1 MERSPRNI
9 TVIITRENVFGT
21 TKLKVFGPDVGLFLK
36 NILLLQLVVITIL
49 TCMCI
54 VLVLFIALFIYAQKH
69 RAEKRRDLSN
79 RVLIHAEA
87 KPEAV

>member
-21 TKLKVFGPDVGLFLK
+21 TKLKVFGPDVGFFK